1 MSEQDPIPTTDA
13 EAIAQLAQARVRL
26 EEQTFA
32 AEQAHQVIKRLQSE
46 VRKVEH
52 RFVESETLRASLRN
66 RFNEREYYI
75 DAIHASRAWKG
86 IQWLRGLMG
95 RRW

>member
-1 MSEQDPIPTTDA
+1 MSEQAPIPTTDT
-13 EAIAQLAQARVRL
+13 EAIAELAQTRVRL

-32 AEQAHQVIKRLQSE
+32 AEQAHHVIERLQSE
-46 VRKVEH
+46 VRKIEH

-66 RFNEREYYI
+66 RLDERERYI
-75 DAIHASRAWKG
+75 GAIHASRAWKSV
-86 IQWLRGLMG
+86 QWLRGLVG

>member
-1 MSEQDPIPTTDA
+1 MSEEAAIPTTDA
-13 EAIAQLAQARVRL
+13 ETIAQLALARVRL

-32 AEQAHQVIKRLQSE
+32 AEQARQVIDRLQSE
-46 VRKVEH
+46 IRRIEH

-66 RFNEREYYI
+66 RLDERERYI
-75 DAIHASRAWKG
+75 GAIHASRAWKG
-86 IQWLRGLMG
+86 TQWLRGLLG

>member
-26 EEQTFA
+26 DEQTFA
-32 AEQAHQVIKRLQSE
+32 AELERQVSERLQSE
-46 VRKVEH
+46 IRKIDR
-52 RFVESETLRASLRN
+52 RFVESGTLRATLRN
-66 RFNEREYYI
+66 RLDERERYI
-75 DAIHASRAWKG
+75 GAIHASRAWKG
-86 IQWLRGLMG
+86 IQWLRGLVG

>member
-1 MSEQDPIPTTDA
+1 MSEEAPIPTTDA

-32 AEQAHQVIKRLQSE
+32 AELARQVVERLQSE
-46 VRKVEH
+46 IRRIDR
-52 RFVESETLRASLRN
+52 RFVESGTLRSSLRN
-66 RFNEREYYI
+66 RLDERERYI
-75 DAIHASRAWKG
+75 GAIHASQAWKS
-86 IQWLRGLMG
+86 IQWLRGLVG